1 MILSRQLLDCSISVY
16 TQSNAYVRHRQFGD
30 SLSACWRGW
39 LRGQLIQRTL
49 QCHVLPIFIKRT
61 KCYDYILRHQL
72 AGFDI

>member
-1 MILSRQLLDCSISVY
+1 MLVGDTFERYGTLAAQIE
-16 TQSNAYVRHRQFGD
+16 AFARHT
-30 SLSACWRGW
+30 SASHVSWRSWRGW